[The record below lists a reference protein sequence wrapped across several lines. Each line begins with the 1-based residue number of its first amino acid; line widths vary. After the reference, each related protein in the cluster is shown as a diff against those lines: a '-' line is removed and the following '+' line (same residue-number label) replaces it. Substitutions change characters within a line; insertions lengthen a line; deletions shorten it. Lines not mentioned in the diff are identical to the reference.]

1 MELAEKTTA
10 ASGSSF
16 GAVGR
21 MFYEPS
27 AVFAQLETRRST
39 WLPLLLVMLSG
50 IILASWY
57 YQFVDFAWLQEHFLS
72 AIDDPA
78 VRDKQRESGGM
89 SVGTLTGITI
99 VGMIIAYLV
108 AFALTSVYLL
118 IVSKVRN
125 SPFTFGQG
133 FSLAVWSS
141 LPMLILFPLG
151 AMQILLASNNQI
163 TFESLNPVTIN
174 QLFFHY
180 VRPHPM
186 AGILDGISLL
196 MFWNIFLQIT
206 GYQIW
211 AKTSRATAVKVV
223 VAPYIVIYGL
233 WLAYALSKTA

>member
-1 MELAEKTTA
+1 MELAEKSTA

-16 GAVGR
+16 GAVAR

-27 AVFAQLETRRST
+27 ATFAQLETRRST

-50 IILASWY
+50 IIIAVWY
-57 YQFVDFAWLQEHFLS
+57 YQFVDYAWLQEQFLN
-72 AIDDPA
+72 AIEDPA
-78 VRDKQRESGGM
+78 VRDRQREAGGM
-89 SVGTLTGITI
+89 ALGTLTAVTI
-99 VGMIIAYLV
+99 VGMVIFYLV
-108 AFALTSVYLL
+108 AYALTSLYLL

-141 LPMLILFPLG
+141 VPMLILLPLG
-151 AMQILLASNNQI
+151 AMQILLASNNQVM
-163 TFESLNPVTIN
+163 FQALNPLTLN
-174 QLFFHY
+174 QLVFHY
-180 VRPHPM
+180 EPAHAM
-186 AGILDGISLL
+186 AGVLESISLL
-196 MFWNIFLQIT
+196 TFWNIFLQVV

-233 WLAYALSKTA
+233 WLAYALSKAA